1 LSIRMGRT
9 GAPIFEIL
17 RDADQFHR
25 FRLINASRLFGAA
38 DRGRCRCGDAIEH
51 VG

>member
-17 RDADQFHR
+17 RDADQLDR
-25 FRLINASRLFGAA
+25 FCLTFV
-38 DRGRCRCGDAIEH
+38 GRR
-51 VG
+51 